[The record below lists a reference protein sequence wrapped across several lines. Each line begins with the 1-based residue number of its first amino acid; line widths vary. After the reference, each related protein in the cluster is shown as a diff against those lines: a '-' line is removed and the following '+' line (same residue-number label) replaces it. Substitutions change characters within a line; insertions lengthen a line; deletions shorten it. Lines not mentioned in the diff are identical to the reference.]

1 LRDARG
7 EFSRRDA
14 LTRAARPSG
23 KTLTSGSVRNFTDID
38 LARKRARGTLGMTIA
53 AMQLRDDCIKQSYSA
68 TEACELRR
76 LIGFAVLAALVTV
89 SMASSAVSTPPTA
102 WSPGEALSY
111 TVNFGIFRAGTT
123 SFMVARGPVTSE
135 RPTYKF
141 RSILQ
146 SSPRFFYSIFDEA
159 VSISDEET
167 FATYRYEKIQRESGE
182 SSSNVTVFNQ
192 GRGTAQRTEDATT
205 HPVMNFTK
213 NSLDVLGAIYFVR
226 NQNLAV
232 GRTLTVPVHDG
243 KRDYTMKVT
252 IRKREPVTTKA
263 GVFNCLLVEPRLYQ
277 EDGTL
282 KRKGQITLWM
292 TDDSRHLPVRIR
304 MALAFG
310 SITAT
315 LDSMTGTLP
324 AR

>member
-1 LRDARG
+1 LNLKKIIG
-7 EFSRRDA
+7 
-14 LTRAARPSG
+14 LL
-23 KTLTSGSVRNFTDID
+23 TLTALI
-38 LARKRARGTLGMTIA
+38 TISA
-53 AMQLRDDCIKQSYSA
+53 A
-68 TEACELRR
+68 T
-76 LIGFAVLAALVTV
+76 
-89 SMASSAVSTPPTA
+89 SAVSLPPTA
-102 WSPGEALSY
+102 WTPGEELSY

-123 SFMVARGPVTSE
+123 TFTVARGPVTNE

-141 RSILQ
+141 RSLLQ

-159 VSISDEET
+159 VSVSDDSSYAT
-167 FATYRYEKIQRESGE
+167 FRYEKIQRENGE
-182 SSSNVTVFNQ
+182 NSTNTTVYNHA
-192 GRGTAQRTEDATT
+192 RGTAQRTEDRTV
-205 HPVMNFTK
+205 HPSMNFKK
-213 NSLDVLGAIYFVR
+213 NSLDVLGAIYYVR

-232 GRTLTVPVHDG
+232 GQTLTIPVHDG

-252 IRKREPVTTKA
+252 IRKREPVTTRA

-292 TDDSRHLPVRIR
+292 TDDSRHIPVRIR

-315 LDSMTGTLP
+315 LDSMKGTVP